1 MRGMNQK
8 RKRLGLWILF
18 LAALLL
24 TQFTVPV
31 KASEPQIQ
39 DVNIQMVGGQIRTID
54 PMGLRMVACIKK
66 SYIQELEKSGATVSY
81 GIVLLPKK
89 YLTEGQALTL
99 DGKYLYNGSV
109 YKPAKVPAVKKFSE
123 DNDRIYFTAVLAN
136 LPKERYKNDYAARAY
151 AEITRTVTED
161 DGKKKTTTEVV
172 YSESE
177 IDRQVYRIAEEAVN
191 GTTETEETKQWL
203 QDNILAPVDKPEELP
218 EEEKKISFRLGK
230 VSGVTLYHKTTSEA
244 VKKEDYLVKVEM
256 EDQPEIFAVITEV
269 IAPQTETGKVS
280 FKLDRKDYTTS
291 QAGQTIEGAVVE
303 FGTKSNDK
311 VSTKYITMQSLI
323 DQMKANPGGTYTLE
337 HDIDASMVTGHNIS
351 FGPKEYSFAGN
362 STAENVLTN
371 YTENYEYTGS
381 VSNDEGTQTP
391 EHTGKIDKATAAQIT
406 NKTFYIDTLKWDE
419 KIWYLDDVAGG
430 KRPRL
435 KAEGDVYGAE
445 EEDTS
450 KGEGSEGDSNN
461 APSEEVVYIQAP
473 VQDEETE
480 EPQMAG
486 ETPTEVI
493 SFIAQKNA
501 EEIAAMDSL
510 ESVKDYQADRKLIYE
525 NLRLF
530 MPFYTYEQ
538 IVKDGNKVDPSH
550 VLNKK
555 TVLAV
560 YPMDDRGNRI
570 VALSDKTVQDIK
582 KIRIQFTDETT
593 PLIYIENNHRC
604 HPCPKP

>member
-291 QAGQTIEGAVVE
+291 QAGQTIEGAGVE

-337 HDIDASMVTGHNIS
+337 HDIDASMVQGDDYLVPTFSGTFNGNGYKIKGLTTTL
-351 FGPKEYSFAGN
+351 FG
-362 STAENVLTN
+362 
-371 YTENYEYTGS
+371 
-381 VSNDEGTQTP
+381 
-391 EHTGKIDKATAAQIT
+391 
-406 NKTFYIDTLKWDE
+406 
-419 KIWYLDDVAGG
+419 
-430 KRPRL
+430 
-435 KAEGDVYGAE
+435 
-445 EEDTS
+445 
-450 KGEGSEGDSNN
+450 
-461 APSEEVVYIQAP
+461 
-473 VQDEETE
+473 
-480 EPQMAG
+480 
-486 ETPTEVI
+486 
-493 SFIAQKNA
+493 
-501 EEIAAMDSL
+501 
-510 ESVKDYQADRKLIYE
+510 
-525 NLRLF
+525 
-530 MPFYTYEQ
+530 
-538 IVKDGNKVDPSH
+538 
-550 VLNKK
+550 
-555 TVLAV
+555 TVLEV
-560 YPMDDRGNRI
+560 RYKMLN
-570 VALSDKTVQDIK
+570 LKM
-582 KIRIQFTDETT
+582 F
-593 PLIYIENNHRC
+593 PLQ
-604 HPCPKP
+604 K

>member
-1 MRGMNQK
+1 
-8 RKRLGLWILF
+8 
-18 LAALLL
+18 
-24 TQFTVPV
+24 
-31 KASEPQIQ
+31 
-39 DVNIQMVGGQIRTID
+39 MVGNF
-54 PMGLRMVACIKK
+54 VA
-66 SYIQELEKSGATVSY
+66 E
-81 GIVLLPKK
+81 
-89 YLTEGQALTL
+89 
-99 DGKYLYNGSV
+99 
-109 YKPAKVPAVKKFSE
+109 
-123 DNDRIYFTAVLAN
+123 
-136 LPKERYKNDYAARAY
+136 
-151 AEITRTVTED
+151 
-161 DGKKKTTTEVV
+161 
-172 YSESE
+172 
-177 IDRQVYRIAEEAVN
+177 
-191 GTTETEETKQWL
+191 
-203 QDNILAPVDKPEELP
+203 
-218 EEEKKISFRLGK
+218 
-230 VSGVTLYHKTTSEA
+230 SGVGSEA
-244 VKKEDYLVKVEM
+244 V
-256 EDQPEIFAVITEV
+256 
-269 IAPQTETGKVS
+269 
-280 FKLDRKDYTTS
+280 
-291 QAGQTIEGAVVE
+291 
-303 FGTKSNDK
+303 TK
-311 VSTKYITMQSLI
+311 
-323 DQMKANPGGTYTLE
+323 AE
-337 HDIDASMVTGHNIS
+337 HNIS

-593 PLIYIENNHRC
+593 PLIYNITYIDTRENIASYKVAQIPVHFNFRNYVVSTTTTQFNKLLTAAKGYDFDGDIETRVSQKDSASVLSVYRKNYNNVVKSEMEQVLISMAASNPQYPVNTTNKAKRTDGRGKSYRKWISEGLPLC
-604 HPCPKP
+604 V

>member
-1 MRGMNQK
+1 M
-8 RKRLGLWILF
+8 
-18 LAALLL
+18 

-337 HDIDASMVTGHNIS
+337 HDIDASMVQMMRELKLLNIQEKS
-351 FGPKEYSFAGN
+351 IKRQQRR
-362 STAENVLTN
+362 L
-371 YTENYEYTGS
+371 
-381 VSNDEGTQTP
+381 
-391 EHTGKIDKATAAQIT
+391 QI
-406 NKTFYIDTLKWDE
+406 K
-419 KIWYLDDVAGG
+419 
-430 KRPRL
+430 
-435 KAEGDVYGAE
+435 
-445 EEDTS
+445 
-450 KGEGSEGDSNN
+450 
-461 APSEEVVYIQAP
+461 PSI
-473 VQDEETE
+473 
-480 EPQMAG
+480 
-486 ETPTEVI
+486 
-493 SFIAQKNA
+493 
-501 EEIAAMDSL
+501 
-510 ESVKDYQADRKLIYE
+510 
-525 NLRLF
+525 
-530 MPFYTYEQ
+530 
-538 IVKDGNKVDPSH
+538 
-550 VLNKK
+550 
-555 TVLAV
+555 
-560 YPMDDRGNRI
+560 
-570 VALSDKTVQDIK
+570 
-582 KIRIQFTDETT
+582 
-593 PLIYIENNHRC
+593 
-604 HPCPKP
+604 